1 MVVRH
6 GDKQQKLQVE
16 KLTSDFRKIVE
27 IYSASQQVCITLVLW
42 VIQNSYRFTDVISF
56 GLCPINLQQI
66 AAKMKGILLI
76 NASQQDDLNQDEN
89 PNSTDK
95 DLLFHSKQ
103 KSLQQNLQFDQSLL
117 KEREQRV
124 RQIEDDVLDINQ
136 IMRELNTLIYQQGEN
151 IGEWFTHSKLT
162 NWL

>member
-136 IMRELNTLIYQQGEN
+136 IMRELNTLIYQQGES

>member
-27 IYSASQQVCITLVLW
+27 IYSASQQVCMKLILW
-42 VIQNSYRFTDVISF
+42 VIQNSLHFTDVITFALNS
-56 GLCPINLQQI
+56 IILQQI

-89 PNSTDK
+89 PNTTDK

-151 IGEWFTHSKLT
+151 IGEWLT
-162 NWL
+162 RFHENSMN

>member
-1 MVVRH
+1 MQRLTVVVRH

-27 IYSASQQVCITLVLW
+27 IYSASQQVCVTLI
-42 VIQNSYRFTDVISF
+42 VIQNTYRFTDDISF
-56 GLCPINLQQI
+56 ALCEINLQQI

-151 IGEWFTHSKLT
+151 IG
-162 NWL
+162 

>member
-27 IYSASQQVCITLVLW
+27 IYSSSQL
-42 VIQNSYRFTDVISF
+42 
-56 GLCPINLQQI
+56 QI
-66 AAKMKGILLI
+66 AAKMKGILLV
-76 NASQQDDLNQDEN
+76 NVSQQDDINQDEN
-89 PNSTDK
+89 QISNDK

-103 KSLQQNLQFDQSLL
+103 KSLQQNLQFDQSML

-124 RQIEDDVLDINQ
+124 RQIEDDVLDTNQ
-136 IMRELNTLIYQQGEN
+136 IMRELNILIHQQGEN
-151 IGEWFTHSKLT
+151 IGAQLT
-162 NWL
+162 YFDSFLRNYFHRFSLFCCFLFIFIYRYNWK

>member
-1 MVVRH
+1 
-6 GDKQQKLQVE
+6 
-16 KLTSDFRKIVE
+16 
-27 IYSASQQVCITLVLW
+27 
-42 VIQNSYRFTDVISF
+42 
-56 GLCPINLQQI
+56 
-66 AAKMKGILLI
+66 MKGILLI

-136 IMRELNTLIYQQGEN
+136 IMRELNTLIYQQGES
-151 IGEWFTHSKLT
+151 IGE
-162 NWL
+162 